1 MQRSWPSVRLVR
13 MSLGL
18 ALALIAAAI
27 PLAVRAD
34 ESGESHQRPIGGRV
48 VQVSQVADLFV
59 HLDTDGDGRGDLWAK
74 VESDQSELVDA
85 LGNPVSA
92 ADIAIG
98 VFLTLTDYEYE
109 DGYYKVKRAV
119 VSQGQPQESTEL
131 GGIILTAFA
140 FGEHTLAL
148 LDLDDDG
155 QGDLTLKVKHTG
167 LILDPQGNSLDESS
181 LRPGVR
187 VRALS
192 SQLDTEGI
200 WVTWHVVVG
209 EGELSAAVYPKVEGT
224 VRERYEL
231 GGVEYVLLAGRPGG
245 PRMQSRGPNDS
256 AGLLAVRL
264 GPGARLQDEAGST
277 LALANVQV
285 GVELIVPQY
294 TVREG
299 YFDAQLA
306 ILHR

>member
-1 MQRSWPSVRLVR
+1 MRRSWLLIQLSLT
-13 MSLGL
+13 LGL
-18 ALALIAAAI
+18 ALVFIGMVS
-27 PLAVRAD
+27 PVAVRAD
-34 ESGESHQRPIGGRV
+34 ESEKSNQRPISGRV
-48 VQVSQVADLFV
+48 VQVSQVTDLFV
-59 HLDTDGDGRGDLWAK
+59 HLDTDDDGRGDLWAK

-85 LGNPVSA
+85 LGNPASA
-92 ADIAIG
+92 TDIAIG

-119 VSQGQPQESTEL
+119 VGQGQPQETTEL

-140 FGEHTLAL
+140 FGEHTLTL

-155 QGDLTLKVKHTG
+155 FGDLTLKVKHTG

-181 LRPGVR
+181 LLPDVR
-187 VRALS
+187 LRALS
-192 SQLDTEGI
+192 SQLDAQGA

-209 EGELSAAVYPKVEGT
+209 EGSLSAEVYPKVEGT

-231 GGVEYVLLAGRPGG
+231 GGVEYVLLAQGPGG
-245 PRMQSRGPNDS
+245 PRMQSRGPNES
-256 AGLLAVRL
+256 AGWLAVRL
-264 GPGARLQDEAGST
+264 GPGAHLQDESGNALS
-277 LALANVQV
+277 LAEIQV
-285 GVELIVPQY
+285 GAQLSVSQY

-306 ILHR
+306 ILRS